1 MTLHVAASVWP
12 GCMRVCCLV
21 GSDEGASENGTNDD
35 DGANAVDLARAVLA
49 ITLLCWTLPEPG
61 QILAE
66 YLEGPIKQSKDLLQ
80 QCQKAVM
87 RELPRCQAPSS
98 VLRFMADWYDHSAR
112 ILCGTQGGRQA
123 NLTLPT
129 VS

>member
-1 MTLHVAASVWP
+1 MTLHVAASAWP
-12 GCMRVCCLV
+12 SCMRVRCLV
-21 GSDEGASENGTNDD
+21 GSGEGASENGSDDD

-80 QCQKAVM
+80 ECQKAVM
-87 RELPRCQAPSS
+87 RDLPQCLASSS
-98 VLRFMADWYDHSAR
+98 VLRFMADWYDHSTR
-112 ILCGTQGGRQA
+112 ILCGTHGRR
-123 NLTLPT
+123 
-129 VS
+129 